1 MNIKKAKEDIKNTV
15 RAYLKKNDYGQYSIP
30 SIRQRPMLLMGPPG
44 IGKTQIMQQ
53 IAQEC
58 NIGLVAYTI
67 THHTRQ
73 SAVGLPFIKEKTF
86 DGKSY
91 SVTEYTMSE
100 IIYSIYQYMEE
111 SGKKEGILF
120 IDEINCVSE
129 TLAPT
134 MLQFLQ
140 CKTFGNQA
148 VPEGWII
155 VAAGNPPEYNR
166 SVHDFD
172 FVTLDRVR
180 KIDIEADLDVFKGYA
195 RARHLHPFILS
206 YLELRPQNFYRTEND
221 VDGIQFVT
229 ARGWED
235 LSSLIYTYEELS
247 IKVDEDIIH
256 QFIQHEDIAK
266 DVAAYYDLYQKYRDD
281 YDISRILTGQAGAD
295 IYTKL
300 FRASFDEH
308 LSCVELLISGLHN
321 YISDALTADNLT
333 TEAYAFLK
341 TYRIELKKQIQ
352 KQYSKQPLAHKEYG
366 KIINLKHFDRLLGLI
381 DYDKVVYG
389 GTFDHHTLQIEP
401 TIMDNVTFSDAVM
414 QEEIFGPVAVV
425 IKFHTEEEALAIA
438 NDSVY
443 GLGGAVWTQDINR
456 AIRVARG
463 VHTGRM
469 WVNTYNELPAHAPFG
484 GYKQSGI
491 GRETYLSILF
501 AYTQMKNIFIS
512 LNEKRMGMF

>member
-166 SVHDFD
+166 SGHDFVSCED
-172 FVTLDRVR
+172 AA
-180 KIDIEADLDVFKGYA
+180 DIVVVSVFLVEIIVGGNVFCNVLVLNELVDDVFVYFD
-195 RARHLHPFILS
+195 R
-206 YLELRPQNFYRTEND
+206 
-221 VDGIQFVT
+221 
-229 ARGWED
+229 
-235 LSSLIYTYEELS
+235 
-247 IKVDEDIIH
+247 
-256 QFIQHEDIAK
+256 
-266 DVAAYYDLYQKYRDD
+266 
-281 YDISRILTGQAGAD
+281 
-295 IYTKL
+295 KL
-300 FRASFDEH
+300 FVS
-308 LSCVELLISGLHN
+308 V
-321 YISDALTADNLT
+321 
-333 TEAYAFLK
+333 
-341 TYRIELKKQIQ
+341 
-352 KQYSKQPLAHKEYG
+352 
-366 KIINLKHFDRLLGLI
+366 
-381 DYDKVVYG
+381 DK
-389 GTFDHHTLQIEP
+389 
-401 TIMDNVTFSDAVM
+401 A
-414 QEEIFGPVAVV
+414 A
-425 IKFHTEEEALAIA
+425 
-438 NDSVY
+438 
-443 GLGGAVWTQDINR
+443 
-456 AIRVARG
+456 
-463 VHTGRM
+463 
-469 WVNTYNELPAHAPFG
+469 
-484 GYKQSGI
+484 
-491 GRETYLSILF
+491 
-501 AYTQMKNIFIS
+501 
-512 LNEKRMGMF
+512 